1 MNNNGNII
9 PINKPVEEFSSP
21 PPFYRFEVF
30 HGEKNPNGKVFKSKS
45 VGMAYLR
52 AGDQKYGLR
61 LFTFV
66 DDRFFLLPDHGN
78 SSTYLI
84 LTSIRNRSK
93 DAKRRYIWN
102 VIGTGKVDTK
112 QGLIELHFDLFERP
126 IYVNIFPERSA
137 TGTKI
142 PEPIFFD
149 EAA

>member
-1 MNNNGNII
+1 MNNNNEPT
-9 PINKPVEEFSSP
+9 PIKTAIEAFMNP
-21 PPFYRFEVF
+21 PTFYRFEVF
-30 HGEKNPNGKVFKSKS
+30 QGQKDAKGTIFKSKS

-52 AGDQKYGLR
+52 PGDQRYGLR

-66 DDRFFLLPDHGN
+66 DDRFYLLPDQHEQ
-78 SSTYLI
+78 STYLI
-84 LTSIRNRSK
+84 LTSIRNQSPGAQRK
-93 DAKRRYIWN
+93 YIWN
-102 VIGTGKVDTK
+102 VIGKGNVNTK
-112 QGLIELHFDLFERP
+112 QGLIELHFDLFEKP